1 MQEKGEQDPTAKERV
16 LLTHEQIR
24 SFSDTLEIPSLE
36 TELDRALWQVEQ
48 DLELKDKQKKETE
61 SIRADA
67 REEKQEKSDDKTSQ

>member
-1 MQEKGEQDPTAKERV
+1 M

-48 DLELKDKQKKETE
+48 DLELKEKQKKETE
-61 SIRADA
+61 SIRASA
-67 REEKQEKSDDKTSQ
+67 REEKQEKSDDKKSQ